1 MSELRPI
8 GTEFDELGG
17 RFRVIGYRSR
27 PGRDPIEEVECL
39 QPVPFGRHKTGR
51 RRFKPPKLD
60 ITLPGLPPEVLA
72 ALAEVQAA
80 APRKSPRPPKT
91 TANRKRHSY
100 RHYRATRQVRTPRP
114 KPPPESPWPLVVMLA
129 VIIAV
134 LVSCDAL
141 QRKSSPAPSPTLPT
155 LPTGDK

>member
-1 MSELRPI
+1 MSKLRPI

-17 RFRVIGYRSR
+17 RFRVTGYRSR
-27 PGRDPIEEVECL
+27 PGRDPVEEVECL
-39 QPVPFGRHKTGR
+39 RPVPFHRHKTGR

-80 APRKSPRPPKT
+80 TPPKSPRQPKT
-91 TANRKRHSY
+91 TTNRKRQTY
-100 RHYRATRQVRTPRP
+100 RRYRAPYQVRTPRP
-114 KPPPESPWPLVVMLA
+114 KPAPESPWPLVVMVA

-141 QRKSSPAPSPTLPT
+141 QRNRPLPIPNSAHVT
-155 LPTGDK
+155 HRR